1 MQMVLGAS
9 SLWYRRVITG
19 AVLHALLVSAIAMPI
34 AIGVTGLAIGPQPLR
49 ERIFITVDEFSVF
62 HRGAGILLVMLAT
75 ILLFMLLSLAVG
87 RWSAYVRARGQ
98 TSLTARLFDD
108 ALTPREKLMVVVKSK
123 WGCLGLALDLG
134 WLGMAALAWN

>member
-19 AVLHALLVSAIAMPI
+19 AVLHALLVSAIAMLI

-49 ERIFITVDEFSVF
+49 ERIFITVDEFSFF

-87 RWSAYVRARGQ
+87 RWSAYVRAWGQ

>member
-49 ERIFITVDEFSVF
+49 ERIRLAKGRIRKGLSGFYLFFLCVDLY
-62 HRGAGILLVMLAT
+62 IL
-75 ILLFMLLSLAVG
+75 
-87 RWSAYVRARGQ
+87 Q
-98 TSLTARLFDD
+98 
-108 ALTPREKLMVVVKSK
+108 
-123 WGCLGLALDLG
+123 
-134 WLGMAALAWN
+134 AA